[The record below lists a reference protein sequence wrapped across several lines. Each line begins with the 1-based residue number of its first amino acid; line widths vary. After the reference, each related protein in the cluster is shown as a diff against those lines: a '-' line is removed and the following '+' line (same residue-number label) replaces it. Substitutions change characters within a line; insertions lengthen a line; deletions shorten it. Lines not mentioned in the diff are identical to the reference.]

1 VDAEPLAEDE
11 VVRILSVL
19 AAVAAAVALA
29 GCGGSDDDDEHAPP
43 PVSSDQRAIL
53 EMIDAL
59 QTASRQGD
67 AATICGDIFTDSLAR
82 SIRKASRRS
91 CEKEV
96 AETLVSPDAQ
106 IAVGRQI
113 DVDGS
118 RATATVRDQSGKT
131 STVSLVKTGD
141 HWRIARI
148 TPAGS

>member
-1 VDAEPLAEDE
+1 M
-11 VVRILSVL
+11 RILSVL
-19 AAVAAAVALA
+19 AAVAAAAALA
-29 GCGGSDDDDEHAPP
+29 GCGGSDEDEQAP

-53 EMIDAL
+53 DTIDAL

-67 AATICGDIFTDSLAR
+67 AATICSDIFTDSLAR

-96 AETLVSPDAQ
+96 GETLVSPDAQ

-118 RATATVRDQSGKT
+118 RATATVRDQSGNT
-131 STVSLVKTGD
+131 STVFLLKTGD
-141 HWRIARI
+141 YWRIERI